1 MQNVILLARTIRDKK
16 KLPIKQPLSK
26 LFIISKDTNV
36 LDQLKKL
43 ENYITEE
50 LNVFGVE
57 YKSNEQDYVIYKIS
71 PNFQAIGERL
81 GKPSIKVLRPVIE
94 KLTEEQVHNYT
105 KSGSIKITGTDNTE
119 YELLAGEI
127 VVDPTFSDK
136 YLKDPKCG
144 CASNLEGCAML
155 DIEIT
160 DELNRVRVARELGNH
175 IQMARKEA
183 GVNVED
189 AIDIYYSVN
198 GEDVDGILKQHMDIV
213 KKIIKVPFVELKHMP
228 KISDVIYKDQY
239 ETVWNSKSQ
248 GVTYILCHSHIVVD
262 IEELKKKVDGAKPA
276 AINKAL
282 RDLKQ
287 KPYSE
292 AKKELESGSLKVL
305 VEKSEVILEKDKFEF
320 VGIEDYV
327 KSRK

>member
-1 MQNVILLARTIRDKK
+1 
-16 KLPIKQPLSK
+16 
-26 LFIISKDTNV
+26 
-36 LDQLKKL
+36 
-43 ENYITEE
+43 
-50 LNVFGVE
+50 
-57 YKSNEQDYVIYKIS
+57 
-71 PNFQAIGERL
+71 
-81 GKPSIKVLRPVIE
+81 
-94 KLTEEQVHNYT
+94 
-105 KSGSIKITGTDNTE
+105 
-119 YELLAGEI
+119 
-127 VVDPTFSDK
+127 
-136 YLKDPKCG
+136 
-144 CASNLEGCAML
+144 ML

-160 DELNRVRVARELGNH
+160 DELNRVRVARGLGNH

-189 AIDIYYSVN
+189 AIDIYYSIN
-198 GEDVDGILKQHMDIV
+198 GEDVDGILKQYMDVV

-262 IEELKKKVDGAKPA
+262 IEEMKKKVDGAKPA

-305 VEKSEVILEKDKFEF
+305 VEKSEVILEKDKFAF